1 MELTDRIISR
11 AASRA
16 AGREGA
22 GSYGHRARV
31 PGCASGLL
39 RFDDVRHWLRAAPI
53 LVGYLFQRLL
63 GQLSSLNRDL
73 AARSMIFVLL

>member
-1 MELTDRIISR
+1 MELTDRIIPR

-16 AGREGA
+16 AGWESRR
-22 GSYGHRARV
+22 SYGRRARV

-39 RFDDVRHWLRAAPI
+39 RFDDVHWLPAAPM
-53 LVGYLFQRLL
+53 LVGYLFPRLL
-63 GQLSSLNRDL
+63 GQPSSLNRDL